1 MRSERF
7 IGRPL
12 DSLTLKERWH
22 FAGYWVALEIYSPER
37 LPLRTIEALAP
48 SAKECANQ
56 LRSRGLDPA
65 RFEFSALPQ
74 PYVS

>member
-1 MRSERF
+1 MRSERV

-12 DSLTLKERWH
+12 DSLTLKERWQ
-22 FAGYWVALEIYSPER
+22 FAGYWVALELYSPAR

-48 SAKECANQ
+48 SAKECADQ

-65 RFEFSALPQ
+65 GFEFSALPQ
-74 PYVS
+74 PYVP